1 MTRGLWTKLHKRIP
15 KDSLRWPSQSS
26 SHVTRQRI
34 SKGQPVPFWS
44 LCSSSSRELWWSCWM
59 WLGRR
64 LEELAAAGRV
74 GQESHLV
81 SHPDFHILNRA
92 ECWGLNAYDCDLH
105 VYWWASL
112 HSKCQE
118 ISGKL
123 LPFSPFV
130 GCFHFDL
137 VLLGATFEI
146 SKHLW
151 WSSQSDLPRPTKELM
166 QKGYGIGSGIS
177 LFIATNICERR
188 LDRYLRK
195 MKRRP
200 WKRTTG
206 SKDSEPYR
214 QVHYGQCWD
223 SHFLMW
229 VCIFPTLL
237 ENSFWLLN
245 SIHGLSTKACPTG
258 GRLLDEPCYI
268 LYNNIIN

>member
-1 MTRGLWTKLHKRIP
+1 
-15 KDSLRWPSQSS
+15 
-26 SHVTRQRI
+26 
-34 SKGQPVPFWS
+34 
-44 LCSSSSRELWWSCWM
+44 M

-64 LEELAAAGRV
+64 LEELAAGRV
-74 GQESHLV
+74 GPESHLV

-123 LPFSPFV
+123 LPFSPLV

-151 WSSQSDLPRPTKELM
+151 RSSQSDLPRPTKELM

-195 MKRRP
+195 MKRWP
-200 WKRTTG
+200 WKWTTG

-223 SHFLMW
+223 SHFFYVGLYLPNPSGKLFL
-229 VCIFPTLL
+229 I
-237 ENSFWLLN
+237 SQQHSWLVHQSLPN
-245 SIHGLSTKACPTG
+245 WRQIIGWTM
-258 GRLLDEPCYI
+258 
-268 LYNNIIN
+268 LYTV

>member
-1 MTRGLWTKLHKRIP
+1 MWPGSESPRGNLCHFDHYAAL
-15 KDSLRWPSQSS
+15 LRGNCGDLVGCGLEGDWRS
-26 SHVTRQRI
+26 
-34 SKGQPVPFWS
+34 
-44 LCSSSSRELWWSCWM
+44 
-59 WLGRR
+59 WL
-64 LEELAAAGRV
+64 RV
-74 GQESHLV
+74 GLARKATW
-81 SHPDFHILNRA
+81 FHIRIFTS
-92 ECWGLNAYDCDLH
+92 WIGQNAYDCDLH
-105 VYWWASL
+105 VYWWASS

-151 WSSQSDLPRPTKELM
+151 WSSQSDLRRPTKELM

-200 WKRTTG
+200 WKWTTG
-206 SKDSEPYR
+206 SKDLEPYR

-223 SHFLMW
+223 SHIFNVGLYLPNPSGKLFL
-229 VCIFPTLL
+229 I
-237 ENSFWLLN
+237 SQQHSWLVHQSLPN
-245 SIHGLSTKACPTG
+245 WRQIIGWSM
-258 GRLLDEPCYI
+258 
-268 LYNNIIN
+268 LYTV

>member
-26 SHVTRQRI
+26 RHVTRRRI
-34 SKGQPVPFWS
+34 SEGQPVPFWS

-64 LEELAAAGRV
+64 LEELAAGRV
-74 GQESHLV
+74 GPESHLV

-112 HSKCQE
+112 HSKYQE

-123 LPFSPFV
+123 LPCSPLA

-151 WSSQSDLPRPTKELM
+151 RSSQSDLPRPTKELM

-177 LFIATNICERR
+177 LFIATNIWERR

-195 MKRRP
+195 MKRWP
-200 WKRTTG
+200 WKWTTG

-223 SHFLMW
+223 SHFLCGFVSSQPFW
-229 VCIFPTLL
+229 KTL
-237 ENSFWLLN
+237 SDF
-245 SIHGLSTKACPTG
+245 STAFMACPPKPAQ
-258 GRLLDEPCYI
+258 LAADYWMNHAIYC
-268 LYNNIIN
+268 III